1 MKRAKYGNKIVILD
15 GMTFHSKGEA
25 DRWCILKLLEKAGEI
40 SELER
45 QIPYSLYVPHCETG
59 EPELICTYVAD
70 YCYRENGAL
79 IVEDF
84 KGVRTPDYII
94 KAKLMWACYGIKV
107 RETRSPGR

>member
-1 MKRAKYGNKIVILD
+1 
-15 GMTFHSKGEA
+15 MTFHSKGEA
-25 DRWCILKLLEKAGEI
+25 DRWCILRLMERAREI

-45 QIPYSLYVPHCETG
+45 QISYPLYMPHCQTG
-59 EPELICTYVAD
+59 ESELICAYVAD
-70 YCYRENGAL
+70 FRYREKGSL
-79 IVEDF
+79 VVEDF